1 MDKVKL
7 GFKIPKVKTL
17 EYNGVEFTIVPFL
30 GMAEQ
35 VVLTN
40 RYLVDYFG
48 KSEKPIVIGNEYNLF
63 EAEFNLKNTLLQMV
77 TNIDTDS
84 MENDL
89 YFDLELWEMITS
101 EIINYA
107 GFAVRLDKSISEI
120 KEQLILNSSIGK
132 VVSEFIEKLYPL
144 LEKISDISPEQIQST
159 LEESKVLMK
168 DLEENSILSPKSTS
182 VAERNR
188 KKAPAPPKAGSAEW
202 LAD

>member
-188 KKAPAPPKAGSAEW
+188 KKAPAPPKAGSAE
-202 LAD
+202 